1 LTNNL
6 TDATPES
13 TGESV
18 TRKAGRGIV
27 WNFLTYGLGKGGTLV
42 TTAILARLLTK
53 DDFGLVSV
61 AVIAI
66 NYLSVFKDLGLG
78 VALIQ
83 RRNDVDRAANTVFT
97 INIIL
102 GFLLSIITYLCSP
115 WVAQYFNDPLVT
127 PVLRW
132 LGLSFAINA
141 FGSVHVIWLMRELDY
156 RRKFIPDMGNTLVKS
171 IASIGFA
178 VAGFGV
184 WALVFG
190 QLLGTFVSVLLAWV
204 VVSWRPKL
212 MIDKEVAGSLMK
224 FGSSVVAGDILS
236 VFSDNIDYTIAGKLF
251 GLAQLSIYTLAFR
264 LPEMLLVGNLWVM
277 GGVIFPAF
285 SSIQDKPDEMRRG
298 FLTSV
303 RIIQIIAVPISLGL
317 FVAADPIVKVVF
329 GEQWLDVIPL
339 LRVLAIYSWVYS
351 IGYHIGDIYK
361 AVGRP
366 DILFKLTILNLM
378 VVVPTLLIGS
388 RFGLIGIAW
397 GQLIAVLIRRTISLT
412 VATRFINISI
422 FTILNEL
429 KSSVVG
435 GLVLVISAFFALLLT
450 VNIAPFAQLVVVVLA
465 GAIGYLV
472 VLWFLEREN
481 LSHLLRK
488 VGVPL

>member
-1 LTNNL
+1 MTTNL
-6 TDATPES
+6 TDTISES
-13 TGESV
+13 DGESI

-27 WNFLTYGLGKGGTLV
+27 WNFLTYGLGKGGTLI

-83 RRNDVDRAANTVFT
+83 RRDDVDRAANTVFT

-102 GFLLSIITYLCSP
+102 GFFLSIITYLCAP
-115 WVAQYFNDPLVT
+115 WVAQYFNDPLVK

-141 FGSVHVIWLMRELDY
+141 FGAVHVIWLMRELDY

-171 IASIGFA
+171 IASIGLA

-190 QLLGTFVSVLLAWV
+190 QILGSLASVILAWV

-212 MIDKEVAGSLMK
+212 MIERGVAGSLMK

-303 RIIQIIAVPISLGL
+303 RLIQMIAVPISLGL
-317 FVAADPIVKVVF
+317 FIAAEPIVRVVF

-366 DILFKLTILNLM
+366 DILFKLTVLNLI
-378 VVVPTLLIGS
+378 VVVPTLLVGS

-397 GQLIAVLIRRTISLT
+397 GQLIAVTIRRIISLT

-422 FTILNEL
+422 FEIVKEL
-429 KSSVVG
+429 KSSVASG
-435 GLVLVISAFFALLLT
+435 MAMILSVLLIMPLTLNINSFFQLAIVI
-450 VNIAPFAQLVVVVLA
+450 LA

-472 VLWFLEREN
+472 VLWYLERDN
-481 LSHLLRK
+481 LTHLLRK
-488 VGVPL
+488 VGVKL

>member
-1 LTNNL
+1 MTNNL
-6 TDATPES
+6 TDATPDSE
-13 TGESV
+13 GESV

-102 GFLLSIITYLCSP
+102 GFFLSIVTYLCSP
-115 WVAQYFNDPLVT
+115 WVSQYFNDPLVT

-132 LGLSFAINA
+132 LGLSFAINS
-141 FGSVHVIWLMRELDY
+141 FGAVHVIWLMRELDY

-190 QLLGTFVSVLLAWV
+190 QLLGTFVSVVLAWV

-212 MIDKEVAGSLMK
+212 MIDREVAGSLMK

-285 SSIQDKPDEMRRG
+285 SSIQDKPEEMRRG

-317 FVAADPIVKVVF
+317 FVAADPIVRVVF

-339 LRVLAIYSWVYS
+339 LQVLAIYSWV
-351 IGYHIGDIYK
+351 
-361 AVGRP
+361 GR
-366 DILFKLTILNLM
+366 
-378 VVVPTLLIGS
+378 
-388 RFGLIGIAW
+388 
-397 GQLIAVLIRRTISLT
+397 
-412 VATRFINISI
+412 
-422 FTILNEL
+422 
-429 KSSVVG
+429 
-435 GLVLVISAFFALLLT
+435 
-450 VNIAPFAQLVVVVLA
+450 
-465 GAIGYLV
+465 
-472 VLWFLEREN
+472 
-481 LSHLLRK
+481 
-488 VGVPL
+488 

>member
-1 LTNNL
+1 MTRNL
-6 TDATPES
+6 TDTPSE
-13 TGESV
+13 TAGESV

-27 WNFLTYGLGKGGTLV
+27 WNFLTYGLGKGGSLV

-102 GFLLSIITYLCSP
+102 GFFLSIITYLCAP
-115 WVAQYFNDPLVT
+115 WVAQYFDDPLVT

-132 LGLSFAINA
+132 LGLSFAVNA
-141 FGSVHVIWLMRELDY
+141 FGAVHVIWLMRELDY
-156 RRKFIPDMGNTLVKS
+156 RRKFIPDMGNTLIKS
-171 IASIGFA
+171 IASIGLA

-190 QLLGTFVSVLLAWV
+190 QILGALTSVILAWV

-212 MIDKEVAGSLMK
+212 MIERDVAGSLMK

-236 VFSDNIDYTIAGKLF
+236 VFSDNIDYTITGKLF

-303 RIIQIIAVPISLGL
+303 RLIQIIAVPISLGL
-317 FVAADPIVKVVF
+317 FVAAEPIVQVVF
-329 GEQWLDVIPL
+329 GEQWLEVIPL

-366 DILFKLTILNLM
+366 DILFKLTVLNLI

-397 GQLIAVLIRRTISLT
+397 GQLIAVTIRRVISLT

-422 FTILNEL
+422 FEILKEL
-429 KSSVVG
+429 KPSVAG
-435 GLVLVISAFFALLLT
+435 GLAMIVAVLLVMPLTLSINSFLQLAVVI
-450 VNIAPFAQLVVVVLA
+450 LA
-465 GAIGYLV
+465 GALGYLI
-472 VLWFLEREN
+472 VLWRLERDN
-481 LSHLLRK
+481 LTNLLRK
-488 VGVPL
+488 VGVKL